1 MRKISFVIYTLQGL
15 FGMVP
20 AMYVD
25 LAPDRNSC
33 IWTPSMWLTLPHV
46 VSMEVMVVLVIIL
59 FLIRGSIFQLLF
71 GLLLLS
77 TSILLILI
85 PVTQNLILGHLFC
98 VSVAVPNIWLVVVA
112 IVVVVVNI
120 VIEFMTTTI
129 FRQITLY
136 LIFCI
141 FAAVIELR
149 IAIVVVDIV
158 VVDIVVVNLDPG
170 DPPAN
175 HPVSDPRP
183 PRHPAHRPPG
193 QGAPLGGAG
202 DQVGCPWRSC
212 S

>member
-46 VSMEVMVVLVIIL
+46 VSMEVMVVMVIIL
-59 FLIRGSIFQLLF
+59 FLIRGCIFQLLF

-77 TSILLILI
+77 TSILMIVR
-85 PVTQNLILGHLFC
+85 PVTQNLIRSHLFC
-98 VSVAVPNIWLVVVA
+98 VSVALPNIWLVVVT
-112 IVVVVVNI
+112 IVVVDVNI
-120 VIEFMTTTI
+120 FIEFITTTI
-129 FRQITLY
+129 FRQITMY

-149 IAIVVVDIV
+149 IA
-158 VVDIVVVNLDPG
+158 IVVVNLDPG

>member
-46 VSMEVMVVLVIIL
+46 VSMEVMVVMVIIL
-59 FLIRGSIFQLLF
+59 FLIRGCIFQLLF

-85 PVTQNLILGHLFC
+85 PVTQNLIRGHLFC

-129 FRQITLY
+129 FRQITMY

-149 IAIVVVDIV
+149 IAIVVVVKIV
-158 VVDIVVVNLDPG
+158 IEFMTITIFRQITMYLIF
-170 DPPAN
+170 
-175 HPVSDPRP
+175 
-183 PRHPAHRPPG
+183 
-193 QGAPLGGAG
+193 
-202 DQVGCPWRSC
+202 CIFC
-212 S
+212 CCY

>member
-1 MRKISFVIYTLQGL
+1 MLESSLCAEDQFCHLHFTGSFWDG
-15 FGMVP
+15 
-20 AMYVD
+20 ACYVRRPGPRPKQLHLD
-25 LAPDRNSC
+25 AFHVAHLAPC
-33 IWTPSMWLTLPHV
+33 GLHGG
-46 VSMEVMVVLVIIL
+46 VVLVIIL

-85 PVTQNLILGHLFC
+85 PVTQNLIRGHLFC

-129 FRQITLY
+129 FRQIIMY

-149 IAIVVVDIV
+149 IAIVVVVKIV
-158 VVDIVVVNLDPG
+158 IEFMTITIFRQITMYLIF
-170 DPPAN
+170 
-175 HPVSDPRP
+175 
-183 PRHPAHRPPG
+183 
-193 QGAPLGGAG
+193 
-202 DQVGCPWRSC
+202 CIFC
-212 S
+212 CCY